1 MSELNQLFEK
11 LLHSELNFNN
21 RIEHLKKLKVDIQQH
36 QSQLGQL
43 CEQNERMLGELA
55 IKKQTLADAE
65 VRAKCAHIT
74 KLTLLEQ
81 KDKLLQERNNLKEN
95 IESIKEKIDQHRCKV
110 VALLDNLFLY
120 LKG

>member
-1 MSELNQLFEK
+1 MNDPLSYLC
-11 LLHSELNFNN
+11 LLVFTV
-21 RIEHLKKLKVDIQQH
+21 KVDIQQH

-43 CEQNERMLGELA
+43 CEQNERMVGELA

-95 IESIKEKIDQHRCKV
+95 IVSKLNSYSCC
-110 VALLDNLFLY
+110 Y
-120 LKG
+120 

>member
-1 MSELNQLFEK
+1 MSDPLFYLC
-11 LLHSELNFNN
+11 LLVFTV
-21 RIEHLKKLKVDIQQH
+21 KVDIQQH

-65 VRAKCAHIT
+65 VRAKCANLT
-74 KLTLLEQ
+74 RLTLLEQ

-95 IESIKEKIDQHRCKV
+95 IVSKLNSYSCCC
-110 VALLDNLFLY
+110 
-120 LKG
+120 

>member
-1 MSELNQLFEK
+1 MKNTWTYLCLPVF
-11 LLHSELNFNN
+11 
-21 RIEHLKKLKVDIQQH
+21 IVKVDVQQH

-81 KDKLLQERNNLKEN
+81 RDKLLKERNSLKEN
-95 IESIKEKIDQHRCKV
+95 IVSKV
-110 VALLDNLFLY
+110 FLSLLLHY
-120 LKG
+120 